1 MRATTSVLR
10 GALVGHF
17 TEHHAFLLIMML
29 DRTDALTAQI
39 GALATRIGDT
49 FAPHGRW

>member
-1 MRATTSVLR
+1 MRATTSDLR
-10 GALVGHF
+10 EPLVGHF

-29 DRTDALTAQI
+29 DRTDALTGQI
-39 GALATRIGDT
+39 VVLATRIEDT